1 VCSSDLANYTYNA
14 GVRHDWGRWRLTYSA
29 NYGKSD
35 SKVADLPEMI
45 QSAQFNMNNQRG
57 VSYRIQATP
66 DRVAPTALTQLAGPD
81 IFDLRNY
88 DQRSVS
94 LQTSPRFQN
103 DRTINLKTELR
114 AAFGEWRFPV
124 EFRTGAN
131 LYRVQRRKAAGQ
143 IVLDFL
149 GPDGVAGTGDE
160 LINASS
166 FALTDAEYSD
176 DFLFGIRRPPLID
189 PYKIAA
195 YMRQNPKAFQNVAG
209 ANVTR
214 QAVNS
219 QNITQIIT
227 AAYAAAT
234 IKLGPRLTLLAGVRA
249 EQTENFARGA
259 IRINSLGVPVLAA
272 GFPNT
277 SKEYL
282 SAVFSQTKRVTS
294 DYLDYFPNYQ
304 LTYRFTPDFLLR
316 VAATRSMSRP
326 GIQTILPNTTVN
338 DTATIPNISVNNTA
352 LLPTYSQN
360 LDVQFEYFTAAAGT
374 LSAGWFRKKI
384 DNYIINEVT
393 SIQPGT
399 DNGFDGLY
407 GGYQLTTQDNGGN
420 GLFEGVELGA
430 RQPLKPYLKMLPQ
443 AVQGLEVFAN
453 YTKFYKGEAPNRQ
466 GLLTKP
472 TIANNYYDW
481 NANYGVSYATP
492 ARMFYVQART
502 VIYPGG
508 VRTAASATNLNP
520 LYEARH
526 QRWDF
531 TLRYRI
537 NRTYALELTGSNI
550 FEDPSLKTTQYSRL
564 QSQRDFGA
572 SYVLSFTANLDGLR
586 LPFIDRN

>member
-1 VCSSDLANYTYNA
+1 
-14 GVRHDWGRWRLTYSA
+14 
-29 NYGKSD
+29 
-35 SKVADLPEMI
+35 
-45 QSAQFNMNNQRG
+45 
-57 VSYRIQATP
+57 
-66 DRVAPTALTQLAGPD
+66 
-81 IFDLRNY
+81 
-88 DQRSVS
+88 
-94 LQTSPRFQN
+94 
-103 DRTINLKTELR
+103 
-114 AAFGEWRFPV
+114 
-124 EFRTGAN
+124 
-131 LYRVQRRKAAGQ
+131 
-143 IVLDFL
+143 
-149 GPDGVAGTGDE
+149 
-160 LINASS
+160 
-166 FALTDAEYSD
+166 
-176 DFLFGIRRPPLID
+176 
-189 PYKIAA
+189 
-195 YMRQNPKAFQNVAG
+195 
-209 ANVTR
+209 
-214 QAVNS
+214 
-219 QNITQIIT
+219 
-227 AAYAAAT
+227 
-234 IKLGPRLTLLAGVRA
+234 
-249 EQTENFARGA
+249 
-259 IRINSLGVPVLAA
+259 
-272 GFPNT
+272 
-277 SKEYL
+277 
-282 SAVFSQTKRVTS
+282 
-294 DYLDYFPNYQ
+294 
-304 LTYRFTPDFLLR
+304 
-316 VAATRSMSRP
+316 MSRP

-338 DTATIPNISVNNTA
+338 DTAAIPNVSVNNTA